1 MSAPSPAGLLPPPA
15 DYVGLAPF
23 LRASIAGADLL
34 AVGQALLQHA
44 QANPD
49 DPAAL
54 LNLATALFSLG
65 NRDFGLVVQRE
76 ALSLQRSYRLPAR
89 RQPAACR
96 LLLLMA
102 PGDVAANT
110 PLQCLLEDA
119 DIDLIEHYLDP
130 AQPSLAGLP
139 AHDLLLVAVGEGEPE
154 LLAWLA
160 AALADW
166 PVPVLNRPAAIARL
180 SRDSACALL
189 RDLPGVLMPATREVT
204 REQLADLAAGRL
216 TLDQLAPGQRF
227 PQIVRPCG
235 SHAGRDLERVAG
247 PAELA
252 AYLARVADARFFL
265 ADFVDYS
272 GADGLF
278 RKARVVIVDG
288 RPFVAHMAVSAHWMV
303 HYVNAGMYVDA
314 ARRAEEAAFMAG
326 FVTGFAARHRAAL
339 AAIAQRCALDYLA
352 LDCAET
358 ADGRLLVF
366 EVDTNMVVHAMDLPE
381 LFPYKPAAIALIVD
395 AFRRLLVDRLAGVAA

>member
-166 PVPVLNRPAAIARL
+166 PAPERKRPRG
-180 SRDSACALL
+180 D
-189 RDLPGVLMPATREVT
+189 
-204 REQLADLAAGRL
+204 
-216 TLDQLAPGQRF
+216 
-227 PQIVRPCG
+227 RP
-235 SHAGRDLERVAG
+235 D
-247 PAELA
+247 
-252 AYLARVADARFFL
+252 
-265 ADFVDYS
+265 
-272 GADGLF
+272 
-278 RKARVVIVDG
+278 
-288 RPFVAHMAVSAHWMV
+288 
-303 HYVNAGMYVDA
+303 
-314 ARRAEEAAFMAG
+314 
-326 FVTGFAARHRAAL
+326 RAAL
-339 AAIAQRCALDYLA
+339 GTVRRDRR
-352 LDCAET
+352 T
-358 ADGRLLVF
+358 A
-366 EVDTNMVVHAMDLPE
+366 PE
-381 LFPYKPAAIALIVD
+381 PAAGAQPRPHPARGLEQRD
-395 AFRRLLVDRLAGVAA
+395 PPRRRQPGRG